1 MTTWAGI
8 DVAKN
13 THWICAMDGDGRIL
27 LGHAVRNTQAAE
39 LDALSAE
46 LRALPGPV
54 TVGLDVDGSIAA
66 FLQAVLLADSLA
78 LVHVPGLAVNRA
90 AHGYAGGERKS
101 DPQDARVIADL
112 VRTREGLR
120 PIRPDDD
127 ATASLRLLVG
137 RRRDLVQ
144 DQNRRFSRLRQ
155 LLSQA
160 HPGLEAALDVTCKGP
175 LVLLTRYVTPA
186 EIRAASEKAIVRHLR
201 RTPSLRNPGALA
213 VTARACAAEQRIAV
227 PGEATVAR
235 LVREA
240 AADALLARAR
250 LAALDRELEALVAGH
265 PQAALVRSLPGMG
278 AVLTAELIAC
288 AGDLARF
295 RSPAAL
301 AAAAAG
307 LAPVLRQSGRSRTL
321 RRARRGDRDLKRIL
335 YQSAFCA
342 FSSHPESRAYYD
354 RKRREGKHHVQAV
367 IALARQRTNVLW
379 AMIATDTAYN
389 PNHRAA

>member
-8 DVAKN
+8 DVAKDI
-13 THWICAMDGDGRIL
+13 HWICALDGGGKVL
-27 LGHAVRNTQAAE
+27 LSHAVKNTQTE

-46 LRALPGPV
+46 LRALPGPL
-54 TVGLDVDGSIAA
+54 TVGLDVDGSIAT
-66 FLQAVLLADSLA
+66 FLQAVLLADGLA

-120 PIRPDDD
+120 PTRPDDE
-127 ATASLRLLVG
+127 ATANLRLLVS

-144 DQNRRFSRLRQ
+144 DQNRRFSRMRQ

-175 LVLLTRYVTPA
+175 LVLLTRYVTAA
-186 EIRAASEKAIVRHLR
+186 EIRAASDKTIVRHLR
-201 RTPSLRNPGALA
+201 RTPNLRNVEQLA
-213 VTARACAAEQRIAV
+213 ATARACAAGQRTAV
-227 PGEATVAR
+227 PGEATIAR

-240 AADALLARAR
+240 AADALLARQR
-250 LAALDRELEALVAGH
+250 LIDLDKELEAIVAVH
-265 PQAALVRSLPGMG
+265 PKGALVRSMPGMG
-278 AVLTAELIAC
+278 AVLTAEFIAS
-288 AGDLARF
+288 AGDITRF

-301 AAAAAG
+301 AAAAG
-307 LAPVLRQSGRSRTL
+307 LAPVLRQSGHSRTF

-335 YQSAFCA
+335 YQSAFAA
-342 FSSHPESRAYYD
+342 FSTHPESRAYYD
-354 RKRREGKHHVQAV
+354 RKRREGKHHVQAI

-379 AMIATDTAYN
+379 AMIAHDTAYD

>member
-8 DVAKN
+8 DIAKD
-13 THWICAMDGDGRIL
+13 THWICALDSGGQIL
-27 LGHAVRNTQAAE
+27 LSHAVKNTQAE

-54 TVGLDVDGSIAA
+54 TVGLDVDGSIAT
-66 FLQAVLLADSLA
+66 FLQAILLADRLA

-90 AHGYAGGERKS
+90 AQGYAGGERKS

-127 ATASLRLLVG
+127 ATATLRLLVS

-144 DQNRRFSRLRQ
+144 DQNRRFSRMRQ

-160 HPGLEAALDVTCKGP
+160 HPALEAALDVTGKGP

-186 EIRAASEKAIVRHLR
+186 EIRAVSEKTIVRHLR
-201 RTPSLRNPGALA
+201 RTPHLRNPEALA
-213 VTARACAAEQRIAV
+213 TKARAVAAEQRIAV

-240 AADALLARAR
+240 AADALVARER
-250 LAALDRELEALVAGH
+250 LALLDKELEAIVAIH
-265 PQAALVRSLPGMG
+265 PKGALMRSMPGMG
-278 AVLTAELIAC
+278 AVLTAEFIAA
-288 AGDLARF
+288 AGDIGRF

-301 AAAAAG
+301 AAAAG
-307 LAPVLRQSGRSRTL
+307 LAPVLRQSGHARTL

-335 YQSAFCA
+335 YQSAFSA
-342 FSSHPESRAYYD
+342 FANHPESRAYYD
-354 RKRREGKHHVQAV
+354 RKRREGKHHVQAI
-367 IALARQRTNVLW
+367 IALARRRANVLW
-379 AMIATDTAYN
+379 AMIASNTAYD
-389 PNHRAA
+389 PNHRHT

>member
-8 DVAKN
+8 DVAKD
-13 THWICAMDGDGRIL
+13 THWICALNEAGRVVL
-27 LGHAVRNTQAAE
+27 SRAVRNTQAE

-54 TVGLDVDGSIAA
+54 TVGLDVDGSIAT
-66 FLQAVLLADSLA
+66 FLQAVLLSDGLA
-78 LVHVPGLAVNRA
+78 LVHVPGLSVNRA
-90 AHGYAGGERKS
+90 AHGFAGGERKS

-127 ATASLRLLVG
+127 ATAALRLLVS

-160 HPGLEAALDVTCKGP
+160 HPALEAALDVTAKGP

-201 RTPSLRNPGALA
+201 RTPNLRHPEALA
-213 VTARACAAEQRIAV
+213 ATARACAAEQRIAV
-227 PGEATVAR
+227 PGEATIAR
-235 LVREA
+235 LVKEA
-240 AADALLARAR
+240 AAEALLTRQK
-250 LAALDRELEALVAGH
+250 LIDLDKELEAIVAVH
-265 PQAALVRSLPGMG
+265 PKAALVRSLPGMG
-278 AVLTAELIAC
+278 AVLTAEFIAA

-301 AAAAAG
+301 AAAAG
-307 LAPVLRQSGRSRTL
+307 LAPVLRQSGHSRTL

-335 YQSAFCA
+335 YQSAFSA
-342 FSSHPESRAYYD
+342 FASHPESRAYYD
-354 RKRREGKHHVQAV
+354 RKRREGKHHVQAI

-379 AMIATDTAYN
+379 AIIAHNTPYN
-389 PNHRAA
+389 PNHRTA

>member
-8 DVAKN
+8 DVAKD
-13 THWICAMDGDGRIL
+13 THWFCAMDGGGRTL
-27 LGHAVRNTQAAE
+27 LSHAVRNTQAD

-46 LRALPGPV
+46 LRALPQPV

-66 FLQAVLLADSLA
+66 FLQAVLLADGMA

-90 AHGYAGGERKS
+90 AHGYVGGERKS

-120 PIRPDDD
+120 PIRRDDD
-127 ATASLRLLVG
+127 ATATLRLLVS

-144 DQNRRFSRLRQ
+144 DQTRRVSRLRQ

-160 HPGLEAALDVTCKGP
+160 HPALEAALDVTCKGP
-175 LVLLTRYVTPA
+175 LALLTRYVTPT
-186 EIRAASEKAIVRHLR
+186 EISAASEKAIVRHLR
-201 RTPSLRNPGALA
+201 RTPNLRNPEALA
-213 VTARACAAEQRIAV
+213 AKARALASQQRIVV
-227 PGEATVAR
+227 PGEATIAR

-240 AADALLARAR
+240 AADALICRER
-250 LAALDRELEALVAGH
+250 LADLDKELEAIVVLH
-265 PQAALVRSLPGMG
+265 PKGALVRSMPGMG
-278 AVLTAELIAC
+278 AVLTAELIAT

-295 RSPAAL
+295 RSPAAF
-301 AAAAAG
+301 AAAAG
-307 LAPVLRQSGRSRTL
+307 LAPVLRQSGHSRTL

-335 YQSAFCA
+335 YQSAFTA
-342 FSSHPESRAYYD
+342 FTSHPESRAYYD

-367 IALARQRTNVLW
+367 IALARRRANVLW
-379 AMIATDTAYN
+379 AMLAHNTPYDPDHHA
-389 PNHRAA
+389 R

>member
-1 MTTWAGI
+1 MAVCVGI
-8 DVAKN
+8 DVAKG
-13 THWICAMDGDGRIL
+13 THWACALDEGGRVL
-27 LGHAVRNTQAAE
+27 LSRAVRNTQAE

-46 LRALPGPV
+46 LRALPQPV
-54 TVGLDVDGSIAA
+54 RVGLDVDGSIAA
-66 FLQAVLLADSLA
+66 FLQALLLADGLA

-112 VRTREGLR
+112 VRTRDGLR

-127 ATASLRLLVG
+127 ATASLRLLVS

-144 DQNRRFSRLRQ
+144 DQNRRVSRLRQ

-160 HPGLEAALDVTCKGP
+160 HPGLEAKLDVTCKGP
-175 LVLLTRYVTPA
+175 LALLTRYVTPT
-186 EIRAASEKAIVRHLR
+186 EIGGTSTRAIVRHLR
-201 RTPSLRNPGALA
+201 RTPNLRDPERLA
-213 VTARACAAEQRIAV
+213 ELARTCAAEQRTAV
-227 PGEATVAR
+227 PGEAMLAR
-235 LVREA
+235 LVREMA
-240 AADALLARAR
+240 TEALLVRDR
-250 LAALDRELEALVAGH
+250 LALLDKELEAIVAAH
-265 PQAALVRSLPGMG
+265 PRAALVRSLPGMG
-278 AVLTAELIAC
+278 AVLAAEFVAT
-288 AGDLARF
+288 AGDVSRF

-301 AAAAAG
+301 AAAAG
-307 LAPVLRQSGRSRTL
+307 LAPVLRQSGRSYTL

-342 FSSHPESRAYYD
+342 FGSHAGSRAYYD

-367 IALARQRTNVLW
+367 LALARQRTNVLW
-379 AMIATDTAYN
+379 AMLKHDRTYD